1 MRGTDGWVLAE
12 VLVAVA
18 VLGVGVVGVLA
29 GLTQAV
35 QGVEGA
41 RQEST
46 AVFLAE
52 ARLESLRAGTY
63 DSLPAGAVGDEG
75 YGAIPTAPGFR
86 RSVSVAERDTASGPV
101 KVVTVRVAWRP
112 VVGWGVLAAE
122 REVALVTAIGPRR

>member
-1 MRGTDGWVLAE
+1 MGQADGWVLTE

-18 VLGVGVVGVLA
+18 VLGIGVVGVMA
-29 GLTQAV
+29 GLGHAV
-35 QGVEGA
+35 QGAEGA

-52 ARLESLRAGTY
+52 ARLEALRAGSY
-63 DSLPAGAVGDEG
+63 DALPGAAADEG

-101 KVVTVRVAWRP
+101 KVVSVRVAYRP
-112 VVGWGVLAAE
+112 IVSWGVSTAE
-122 REVALVTAIGPRR
+122 REIELLTAIGPRR